1 MTFRSSSL
9 RLAAFSALAVAV
21 GAVTAPG
28 ASAQQR
34 NCIDVLA
41 GMNEFS
47 RFVGGVVRA
56 RAVADFRNANAITIF
71 APTNDALAGGARSVL
86 IDRLFPLV
94 DGNREADP
102 VLAPAAFQAHV
113 VQGRHGS
120 AELGQVS
127 ELATAAGTPLRF
139 SMANN
144 VLTVAGQGEASARVT
159 RADIPCSNGVIHAI
173 DAPLI
178 R

>member
-1 MTFRSSSL
+1 MTFRSSRL
-9 RLAAFSALAVAV
+9 RLAAFSAIAVAI
-21 GAVTAPG
+21 GAVSAPG

-34 NCIDVLA
+34 NCVDVLA

-47 RFVGGVVRA
+47 RFISGVIRA
-56 RAVADFRNANAITIF
+56 HAVADVRNAHAITIF
-71 APTNDALAGGARSVL
+71 APTNDALAGGARSVI
-86 IDRLFPLV
+86 IDRLFPMV

-102 VLAPAAFQAHV
+102 VLAPAAFRAHV
-113 VQGRHGS
+113 VQGRHDS
-120 AELGQVS
+120 AALGRAGELM
-127 ELATAAGTPLRF
+127 TDAGTPLQLRQE
-139 SMANN
+139 NG
-144 VLTVAGQGEASARVT
+144 VLSVLVGGERMARVT

>member
-9 RLAAFSALAVAV
+9 RVAALGALAVV
-21 GAVTAPG
+21 LGAAAAPG
-28 ASAQQR
+28 ALAQQR

-41 GMNEFS
+41 GMRETS
-47 RFVGGVVRA
+47 RFTNGVILTA
-56 RAVADFRNANAITIF
+56 AVSELRNANAVTIF

-86 IDRLFPLV
+86 IDRLFPMA

-113 VQGRHGS
+113 VQGRHDSTALGRGG
-120 AELGQVS
+120 ELTTV
-127 ELATAAGTPLRF
+127 AGTALRL
-139 SMANN
+139 SLAGG
-144 VLTVAGQGEASARVT
+144 VLTVAEKGDVVARVT
-159 RADIPCSNGVIHAI
+159 RADIACSNGVIHLI